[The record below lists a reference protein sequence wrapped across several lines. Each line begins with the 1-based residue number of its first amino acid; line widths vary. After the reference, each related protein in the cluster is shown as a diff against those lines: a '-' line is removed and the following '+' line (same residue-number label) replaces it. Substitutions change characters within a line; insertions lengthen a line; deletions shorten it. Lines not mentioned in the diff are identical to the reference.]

1 MSKLQRRIELCGDA
15 PRAPMQ
21 PCKRRVWPPPGSP
34 PAQGRSLPEQAQS
47 EKSQGVRGT
56 ESPDSSD
63 NTPKK
68 PSIACPFFRGKY
80 THHDLRR
87 APKGQ
92 DYNVWLRQ
100 EVYGSKQILED

>member
-21 PCKRRVWPPPGSP
+21 PCKRRVWPPPGRP
-34 PAQGRSLPEQAQS
+34 PAQGRSMPVQAQS
-47 EKSQGVRGT
+47 EKSRGVRGT
-56 ESPDSSD
+56 ESSDSSD

-80 THHDLRR
+80 SE
-87 APKGQ
+87 
-92 DYNVWLRQ
+92 WLD
-100 EVYGSKQILED
+100 ESDPDTMEEFPEDCCAKSRL